1 MRVTFLRAD
10 KAMFAGLLLPSAVVV
25 LDSADLAYLNAR
37 YGIHYPVRF
46 PAPWFNK
53 ARTKAVVH
61 WDAGW
66 TAARCSSRSSRTARG
81 SRRWSRAG
89 SLDPAH
95 RTRR

>member
-66 TAARCSSRSSRTARG
+66 TGGTLFFSKQPNGTWKSEVVESWIT
-81 SRRWSRAG
+81 
-89 SLDPAH
+89 
-95 RTRR
+95 